1 MEAYHGTSAGI
12 FDSFSLGHAL
22 EGDGKVKFGWGVY
35 VTEKYGTAAHYA
47 FNKHRPENKEF
58 YVYTVSIPDRTDD
71 NCLSLLKGVPVAAS
85 IVRRVEANPDKTA
98 AVNFSGGER
107 NGVLKLFEK
116 AGAENAFLFPVH
128 NISDGFVSTGTSV
141 AWFSL
146 LARAFQPGLDLLL
159 RMKVF
164 FSGICD
170 AVGANP
176 ASPANPGRIDKR
188 KPIWTPFMDDMKRSG
203 PLTMLP

>member
-12 FDSFSLGHAL
+12 FDSFSLSHAL

-71 NCLSLLKGVPVAAS
+71 NCLSLL
-85 IVRRVEANPDKTA
+85 
-98 AVNFSGGER
+98 
-107 NGVLKLFEK
+107 
-116 AGAENAFLFPVH
+116 
-128 NISDGFVSTGTSV
+128 
-141 AWFSL
+141 
-146 LARAFQPGLDLLL
+146 ARAFQPGLDLLL

-170 AVGANP
+170 AVHGRHEAQRP
-176 ASPANPGRIDKR
+176 ADPAAVETK
-188 KPIWTPFMDDMKRSG
+188 KPPDLLQDPAVK
-203 PLTMLP
+203 P

>member
-85 IVRRVEANPDKTA
+85 IVRRVEAKLGEAVPSEAKAEGIPFRKYLANRLTGAIGPVAKMTA
-98 AVNFSGGER
+98 KV
-107 NGVLKLFEK
+107 
-116 AGAENAFLFPVH
+116 
-128 NISDGFVSTGTSV
+128 
-141 AWFSL
+141 
-146 LARAFQPGLDLLL
+146 LLL
-159 RMKVF
+159 SK
-164 FSGICD
+164 GG
-170 AVGANP
+170 GATTMTSSLTCP
-176 ASPANPGRIDKR
+176 DIGLRSAGR
-188 KPIWTPFMDDMKRSG
+188 
-203 PLTMLP
+203 

>member
-1 MEAYHGTSAGI
+1 MSTPSA
-12 FDSFSLGHAL
+12 SL
-22 EGDGKVKFGWGVY
+22 
-35 VTEKYGTAAHYA
+35 TARTTTVCPSSRASRWQ
-47 FNKHRPENKEF
+47 RP
-58 YVYTVSIPDRTDD
+58 S
-71 NCLSLLKGVPVAAS
+71 CG
-85 IVRRVEANPDKTA
+85 
-98 AVNFSGGER
+98 
-107 NGVLKLFEK
+107 
-116 AGAENAFLFPVH
+116 
-128 NISDGFVSTGTSV
+128 

-146 LARAFQPGLDLLL
+146 LAWAFQPGLDLLL

-203 PLTMLP
+203 PLTLLP